1 MTTAVVVAS
10 GDLVPGD
17 ELHVAAADLVVAAD
31 GGAISLE
38 RLGRRPDL
46 VVGDLDSTGT
56 ELLERLRVAGVP
68 IERHPEDKDAS
79 DAELAIE
86 RAEALG
92 AQRIVLLGATGGD
105 RLDHELANVLLVAD
119 RRYAGLDLRL
129 VRGRTELRALHGGAV
144 HRGAVHQ
151 RAVLELEARIG
162 DGVTLLPV
170 AGDAHGV
177 RSAGLRWPL
186 EGETLAFGRSRGLS
200 NEVVATPS
208 SVQLERGTLLVV
220 ITHGGSPT

>member
-10 GDLVPGD
+10 GDLVAGD
-17 ELHVAAADLVVAAD
+17 ELHVASADVVVAAD
-31 GGAISLE
+31 GGAQSLE

-46 VVGDLDSTGT
+46 VVGDLDSIAPQLL
-56 ELLERLRVAGVP
+56 ELLRDAGVP
-68 IERHPEDKDAS
+68 IERHPADKDAS

-86 RAEALG
+86 RAQALG
-92 AQRIVLLGATGGD
+92 ARRIVLLGATGGD

-129 VRGRTELRALHGGAV
+129 VRGRTVLRALHAGA
-144 HRGAVHQ
+144 R
-151 RAVLELEARIG
+151 LEIEARAG
-162 DGVTLLPV
+162 DGVTLLPIG
-170 AGDAHGV
+170 GDAHGV

-186 EGETLAFGRSRGLS
+186 DGETLAFGRSRGLS
-200 NEVVATPS
+200 NEVVATPA

-220 ITHGGSPT
+220 TTLGGSLA

>member
-10 GDLVPGD
+10 GDLVAGD
-17 ELHVAAADLVVAAD
+17 ELHLASADLVVAAD
-31 GGAISLE
+31 GGAQSLE
-38 RLGRRPDL
+38 RLGRRPDI
-46 VVGDLDSTGT
+46 VVGDLDSIDPD
-56 ELLERLRVAGVP
+56 LLERLRASGVP
-68 IERHPEDKDAS
+68 IERHPADKDAS

-86 RAEALG
+86 RAQALG
-92 AQRIVLLGATGGD
+92 ARRIVLLGAAGGD

-129 VRGRTELRALHGGAV
+129 ARGRAVLRALHDGA
-144 HRGAVHQ
+144 G
-151 RAVLELEARIG
+151 LELDARIG

-177 RSAGLRWPL
+177 RTAGLRWPL
-186 EGETLAFGRSRGLS
+186 DGETLAFGRSRGLS
-200 NEVVATPS
+200 NEVVATPA

-220 ITHGGSPT
+220 TTHGGSPA